1 MEIEKYKINKSENC
15 FSEQTNKSDKTSNQI
30 DKWEGTNNQIWN
42 KRGDVTTNFNRTERI
57 KEYNKF

>member
-30 DKWEGTNNQIWN
+30 DKWEGTNDQIWN
-42 KRGDVTTNFNRTERI
+42 KGGDVTINFNHTERI
-57 KEYNKF
+57 KAYNKF